1 LHSPIMTTTYHHT
14 QQLRFKHLA
23 KHELFM
29 FPAGNG
35 TPQMGP
41 YMKISPRRYVEATVS
56 IVGGTKIVPHIKASP
71 VYTVGT
77 INVAVSDRVT
87 DGLY

>member
-1 LHSPIMTTTYHHT
+1 MTSTYHHT

-23 KHELFM
+23 KHELLVFT
-29 FPAGNG
+29 AGNG

-56 IVGGTKIVPHIKASP
+56 IIGGTKVIPHIKASP

-87 DGLY
+87 D

>member
-1 LHSPIMTTTYHHT
+1 
-14 QQLRFKHLA
+14 
-23 KHELFM
+23 
-29 FPAGNG
+29 
-35 TPQMGP
+35 MGP

>member
-1 LHSPIMTTTYHHT
+1 MTATYHHT

-23 KHELFM
+23 KNELFV

-41 YMKISPRRYVEATVS
+41 YVKISPRRYVEATVS
-56 IVGGTKIVPHIKASP
+56 IIGGTKIVPRTKEASP
-71 VYTVGT
+71 IHTVGT

-87 DGLY
+87 D